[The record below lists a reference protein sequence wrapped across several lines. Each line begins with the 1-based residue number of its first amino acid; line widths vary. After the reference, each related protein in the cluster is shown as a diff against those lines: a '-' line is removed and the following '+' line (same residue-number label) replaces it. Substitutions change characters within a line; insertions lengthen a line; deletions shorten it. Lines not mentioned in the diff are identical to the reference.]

1 MWAFLNNF
9 CHIAWR
15 KHRRGETLLEVLIA
29 LFVLG
34 TTSAAATFLILQSSR
49 ASLDI
54 QKQFQA
60 RYLAREVFE
69 HLKMVRNTNWIR
81 FGEKSCWDISL
92 QDKDCSKQN
101 PKRMVDLNEI
111 ANFGL
116 VTAKPGDLGFQL
128 EKVTGDKDGV
138 IFNGCK
144 LFKPANDSFYAVYRH
159 EVKDEYEG
167 VMYSTDTVVP
177 SDQTPMFCRKITLKG
192 LHADAIKID
201 VEIAWKTSGQLH
213 SSSYSSHLINY

>member
-9 CHIAWR
+9 CRASWGKR
-15 KHRRGETLLEVLIA
+15 RRGETLLEVLIA
-29 LFVLG
+29 IFVLG

-81 FGEKSCWDISL
+81 FGDKSCWDITL
-92 QDKDCSKQN
+92 QEKDCSKQN
-101 PKRMVDLNEI
+101 PKRMVDPKEK

-116 VTAKPGDLGFQL
+116 VTAKPGDLGFRL
-128 EKVTGDKDGV
+128 ERQEGDKDGQ
-138 IFNGCK
+138 IFESCK
-144 LFKPANDSFYAVYRH
+144 QFNPADKSYYAVYRH
-159 EVKDEYEG
+159 EVPGEYQG

-177 SDQTPMFCRKITLKG
+177 SDQSPMFCRKITLENK
-192 LHADAIKID
+192 HADAIKVD
-201 VEIAWKTSGQLH
+201 VEIAWKTSGQIH
-213 SSSYSSHLINY
+213 SSKYSSYLINY